1 MSYKFQYNR
10 PNNPAQTT
18 RICWTVQ
25 ARMKQQ
31 QTLPNPWPTQRL
43 SRWACPAGQPLLNSP
58 IQTPDKHLTVQSLS
72 ISWYFHTL
80 QHYQLHILLD
90 TVWKRIIIELL
101 IPLHIYIYICVLAA
115 KPSLFRK
122 ATNTSNWFPTNRSWS
137 ESNANRS
144 SLGAFSNAQSFGAQ
158 LRALSINSAQLCL
171 ATTRR
176 ISQSSSISFIIQWF
190 PTGFLLE
197 IHWDIEAEAVSP
209 HHLPRPLV
217 VWCSTFQAA
226 AFRSINKLSSLT
238 LKEKACWEKEHSICW
253 RSEAYCQVLRDL
265 LICLP
270 ELDDRWVFH

>member
-101 IPLHIYIYICVLAA
+101 IPLHIYIYIYVLAA
-115 KPSLFRK
+115 KPLTFQ
-122 ATNTSNWFPTNRSWS
+122 
-137 ESNANRS
+137 ESNKHIELVSNQPKLKRINANGPMGPPLVPSAMPNHLVHSSGHCQSTQPSCAWQRHGESPSQAPFPS
-144 SLGAFSNAQSFGAQ
+144 SLSDFPQVFCRKYIGT
-158 LRALSINSAQLCL
+158 LRL
-171 ATTRR
+171 RR
-176 ISQSSSISFIIQWF
+176 YLHII
-190 PTGFLLE
+190 
-197 IHWDIEAEAVSP
+197 
-209 HHLPRPLV
+209 
-217 VWCSTFQAA
+217 FQ
-226 AFRSINKLSSLT
+226 
-238 LKEKACWEKEHSICW
+238 
-253 RSEAYCQVLRDL
+253 DL
-265 LICLP
+265 
-270 ELDDRWVFH
+270 